1 MQDGKLWLS
10 GSLTSPS
17 RGPFAVISR
26 LVRHINTIWKMNR
39 QYITVFGATGNIGKE
54 LIALLS
60 EAKIPTIAITRNIN
74 NAIKLPFI
82 EWTEADMADNN
93 SLEMPL
99 SKSKVVFLLSG
110 ASKNFVQEQ
119 NNVIEIAKQ
128 QGVSHIVKLSS
139 GAADKNSPYYI
150 PKIHGKVEDFLKTS
164 GINWTMLQPNG
175 IMQNW
180 LLDTAE
186 SVKKERKI
194 FEATGNGKRSHIDRR
209 DIAEV
214 AFNCLT
220 EPQKHINKTY
230 FLTSEKAVNYSE
242 IAEAI
247 SKVINEK
254 VTYIPLSID
263 EARQQMQNAGM
274 PPFLIDTFISYDT
287 AQRDGKTAIV
297 TDHVRSIIGK
307 PARTVEQF
315 AIDYADKFK

>member
-1 MQDGKLWLS
+1 M
-10 GSLTSPS
+10 GS
-17 RGPFAVISR
+17 
-26 LVRHINTIWKMNR
+26 K
-39 QYITVFGATGNIGKE
+39 YITVFGATGNIGKE

-60 EAKIPTIAITRNIN
+60 AAKVPTLAITRDIN
-74 NAIKLPFI
+74 KAIKLPFI
-82 EWTEADMADNN
+82 EWTEADMADKD
-93 SLEMPL
+93 SLVKPL
-99 SKSKVVFLLSG
+99 SKSKTVFLLSG

-128 QGVSHIVKLSS
+128 QGVTHIVKLSS

-150 PKIHGKVEDFLKTS
+150 PKIHGEVEDFLKTS

-186 SVKKERKI
+186 SVRKERKI
-194 FEATGNGKRSHIDRR
+194 FEATGDGKRSHVDRR

-214 AFNCLT
+214 AFKCLT
-220 EPQKHINKTY
+220 EPKNHINKTY
-230 FLTSEKAVNYSE
+230 FLTSDKALNYTE

-254 VTYIPLSID
+254 VTFMPLSID
-263 EARQQMQNAGM
+263 EARQQMQDAGM

-287 AQRDGKTAIV
+287 AQREGKAATV
-297 TDHVRSIIGK
+297 TDHVRNIIGK

-315 AIDYADKFK
+315 ATDYADQFK